1 MKLKISTILEWSGAL
16 TAILYSML
24 VALNIGAEFIGFS
37 LLLLSAILLSLWSLQ
52 GDHRGILLLNLFYAL
67 AAVIGIIRWYG

>member
-1 MKLKISTILEWSGAL
+1 MKLRIPIILEWGGAI

-37 LLLLSAILLSLWSLQ
+37 LLLLSSILLSFWSLQ
-52 GDHRGILLLNLFYAL
+52 GNHKGILLLNLFYAL
-67 AAVIGIIRWYG
+67 AAIIGIIRWY